1 MKQKYDPVY
10 LSVADKRRLR
20 DVEGRESHSRQIR
33 TRASI
38 LLALDENSGP
48 VRDQIEIAAI
58 LKTSPSTVRN
68 TARLYCKEG
77 IDAVLS
83 RKKRENPPVPV
94 KVTGEVEARVI
105 QIACSNPPEGFSRW
119 SLRLIENKVA
129 ATSDM
134 PDLSDNTIG
143 RLLKKHRL
151 SLT

>member
-1 MKQKYDPVY
+1 MKPKYDLVY
-10 LSVADKRRLR
+10 LSAADRKRLR
-20 DVEGRESHSRQIR
+20 DAEGRESHSRQIR
-33 TRASI
+33 VRASI
-38 LLALDENSGP
+38 LLALDENTGL
-48 VRDQIEIAAI
+48 VRDQIEIAEI

-77 IDAVLS
+77 LDAVLT
-83 RKKRENPPVPV
+83 RKKRETPPVPA

-119 SLRLIENKVA
+119 SLRLLENKIA

-143 RLLKKHRL
+143 RLLKKRHL
-151 SLT
+151 SLI